1 MIHINYSSITV
12 SSSYP
17 QNQKDILILLMTIL
31 SQCLQYTLTGLHITH
46 SSLTHFDPST
56 TVNSSSLFAF
66 SSSLFFFS
74 SASFFLLSSSMMPL
88 NAFSLSNRLPSIP
101 HLTHPLSLF
110 IVPLT
115 LALNAIASFST
126 FSEGTSIHHS
136 MHSDTLSIIT
146 L

>member
-1 MIHINYSSITV
+1 
-12 SSSYP
+12 
-17 QNQKDILILLMTIL
+17 MTIL

-46 SSLTHFDPST
+46 SSLTHFILST
-56 TVNSSSLFAF
+56 TVNSLSLFAF
-66 SSSLFFFS
+66 SSSLLFFS
-74 SASFFLLSSSMMPL
+74 SSLFSFLSSSMMPL
-88 NAFSLSNRLPSIP
+88 NAFSFSNKLPSIP
-101 HLTHPLSLF
+101 HLTPSLSLF

-136 MHSDTLSIIT
+136 THPGTLSIVT

>member
-1 MIHINYSSITV
+1 M
-12 SSSYP
+12 
-17 QNQKDILILLMTIL
+17 
-31 SQCLQYTLTGLHITH
+31 QYTLTGLHITH
-46 SSLTHFDPST
+46 SPLNHFILST
-56 TVNSSSLFAF
+56 TVNSLSLFAF

-74 SASFFLLSSSMMPL
+74 SASFFFLSSSMMPL
-88 NAFSLSNRLPSIP
+88 NAFSFSNKLPSIP
-101 HLTHPLSLF
+101 HPIPSLSLF

-136 MHSDTLSIIT
+136 THTNALSIVT

>member
-31 SQCLQYTLTGLHITH
+31 SQCLQYTFTGLHITH
-46 SSLTHFDPST
+46 SPLNHFDPST
-56 TVNSSSLFAF
+56 TVNSLSLFAF
-66 SSSLFFFS
+66 SSSLLFFS
-74 SASFFLLSSSMMPL
+74 SASFFFLSSSMMPL
-88 NAFSLSNRLPSIP
+88 NAFSFSNKLPSIP
-101 HLTHPLSLF
+101 HLIPSLSLF

-136 MHSDTLSIIT
+136 THTNALSIVT